1 VGRARRRGGDGS
13 EVGARRHGPP
23 RWSRAAASVLALT
36 ALTALVGAGPA
47 LARDEVLEVILHQ
60 EAELS
65 EVELC
70 AFDDR
75 DELDVPDAVVER
87 ITARWPTVDR
97 ASLDRSF
104 GCVYLEVADERTALP
119 TADGFASR
127 VDVPPMADLAEL
139 GYDEVL
145 VSVCPPA
152 VEVTIDV
159 EPASARVA
167 DDGCFF
173 GSRGVGLDPRTSASV
188 TVTARASDAF
198 LLQRALLVVAILVGL
213 VLLAGLA
220 VAARRR
226 LAVRWAGAPTWRWW
240 TWGLLVGATAGI
252 ATGLAALSSGLLEAV
267 ELRFGFAA
275 SVVVA
280 AVAAGIALVSVLGAT
295 LAIARVRTQPA
306 VAAEARRRGYTEPT
320 AADVPLE
327 LAELPGPPRIS
338 LPSPPWWAAAIA
350 HAPPALLWAAGL
362 GALWIE
368 EPGPLA
374 VLALVAGFAGAL
386 LFWVRGPLMVAGLR
400 SVEPDPSRRAALVAT
415 AAELGLSLRDVRQAS
430 VSLPSNDEGA
440 AMGLVVGRT
449 LHLSPVLADLPPRR
463 ALTVAVAASAEPAGL
478 LSAWFGA
485 AALAAG
491 ALIDLAWAQLVWWAL
506 GPAALLLLFTLRWWW
521 QGRMPA
527 ADDLSMPPDEL
538 LAADLEA
545 SWWSL
550 AQATPRWDALDDE
563 DGDDPDVGWR
573 LVVAA
578 ALEAELELGATSGT
592 AIATARRLAAE
603 TAAGEQ
609 ERTGSR

>member
-1 VGRARRRGGDGS
+1 MGRAHCRSRQGLEAD
-13 EVGARRHGPP
+13 ARRP
-23 RWSRAAASVLALT
+23 RPVSPARAVASVLTLT
-36 ALTALVGAGPA
+36 ALAVLVGAGPA
-47 LARDEVLEVILHQ
+47 SARDEVLEVIYYPD
-60 EAELS
+60 AESS

-70 AFDDR
+70 SFDER
-75 DELDVPDAVVER
+75 RELDVPDEVIEL
-87 ITARWPTVDR
+87 ITARWLALDP
-97 ASLDRSF
+97 ASVDRSF
-104 GCVYLEVADERTALP
+104 GCVWIEVADERRMLP
-119 TADGFASR
+119 TADGFSSR
-127 VDVPPMADLAEL
+127 LEVPPVGDLAEL
-139 GYDEVL
+139 GYEEVL

-167 DDGCFF
+167 GEACFL
-173 GSRGVGLDPRTSASV
+173 GSRGVGLDPDLAARV

-213 VLLAGLA
+213 VALAGLA

-240 TWGLLVGATAGI
+240 TWGLLVGASAGI

-275 SVVVA
+275 SVAVA

-320 AADVPLE
+320 AADVPSE

-374 VLALVAGFAGAL
+374 VLALSAGFAGAAL
-386 LFWVRGPLMVAGLR
+386 LWVRGPLIVAGLR
-400 SVEPDPSRRAALVAT
+400 SVEVDPARRSALLAT
-415 AAELGLSLRDVRQAS
+415 AAELGLSPRDIRQAS
-430 VSLPSNDEGA
+430 VSLPSDDEGA

-449 LHLSPVLADLPPRR
+449 LHLSPLLAALPPRR
-463 ALTVAVAASAEPAGL
+463 ALTVAVVASAEPAGL
-478 LSAWFGA
+478 VAAWFGA

-491 ALIDLAWAQLVWWAL
+491 ALIDLAWAELMWWAL
-506 GPAALLLLFTLRWWW
+506 GPAAMLLLFTLRWWR
-521 QGRMPA
+521 QGRMPP
-527 ADDLSMPPDEL
+527 ADELSMTADEA
-538 LAADLEA
+538 LAAELEA
-545 SWWSL
+545 VWWSL
-550 AQATPRWDALDDE
+550 AQAEPGWDAFDDE
-563 DGDDPDVGWR
+563 DDDDPDVAWR
-573 LVVAA
+573 LGVAA
-578 ALEAELELGATSGT
+578 AQEAEVELGATPGT
-592 AIATARRLAAE
+592 ALATARRLAAE
-603 TAAGEQ
+603 PAAGEQ
-609 ERTGSR
+609 ERAGSR